1 MDNNNIMDTNNNI
14 MDNTN
19 IKSIKKKHSFKKKK
33 KARPILSQ
41 HGGAKYDFDNL
52 IGVKTK
58 GNMSCWLDSGIQML
72 WNIDCLRDYL
82 LTTRAEDIKNLK
94 EMTQEEKNEENKEEK
109 KIIETAVKK
118 IVSNFD
124 ATILD
129 TAISRMTRIKDP
141 SELLENINIDLKT
154 KLNMILALQSIFQ
167 TYIKKIDDINTKANA
182 DAEFI
187 NNNKQLF
194 MLASNDRTKRE
205 RISQLELVAIMDDD
219 LKYRDMDN
227 NLVNSVDTLRTY
239 MKNIS
244 PGDGDSIDTKRDPT
258 QFIKSIFFLF
268 ESINDT
274 TNIKKILKIKKCC
287 KFYLVSRD
295 ITSNNL
301 TLTYDIIYTF
311 INKTNNTNLQDWI
324 NQQYIKD
331 NTSLILLPETEI
343 LLFQIGRSINHDTHH
358 GVNSISGNNSI
369 KLSNRNF
376 RLRGVIV
383 HKQEPAKPKA
393 AGDKTPLV
401 RPAGH
406 EAFIAYDDTGK
417 KAALLNGTSK
427 TNLIDIEEAVEHT
440 DNVDYNP
447 DTNGVLYLYQISD
460 EVVEAAKVDP
470 TELAEGLAPAIA
482 AVGPAIA
489 AVGADTSQPDTNVAA
504 ALTATLAAT
513 QVGPDAIEEANIPA
527 ALVGTVAAAAPASVQ
542 PTQLPASVMLTT
554 AKPAGRGTSDI
565 GSDIGRGRG
574 TSDIG
579 RGRGRGRGRGDG
591 SSGNGSDDSAN
602 RGSGLHLQKRTQ
614 PPVEEKVEEKPYS
627 GSLEPS
633 SDSNGENMVLGILL
647 VITLAISGVL
657 FVQR

>member
-1 MDNNNIMDTNNNI
+1 MDNNNITDTNNNI

-82 LTTRAEDIKNLK
+82 LNTQAEDIKKLK
-94 EMTQEEKNEENKEEK
+94 EMTKQEKDQENKEEK
-109 KIIETAVKK
+109 KIIEKAVKK
-118 IVSNFD
+118 VVPNID
-124 ATILD
+124 ETILN
-129 TAISRMTRIKDP
+129 TAISGMT
-141 SELLENINIDLKT
+141 LEVLQNINIDFKT
-154 KLNMILALQSIFQ
+154 KLNIILALQSIFQ
-167 TYIKKIDDINTKANA
+167 TYNNKIIDIRKNTADGFNAIKKN
-182 DAEFI
+182 
-187 NNNKQLF
+187 LF
-194 MLASNDRTKRE
+194 KRPSNDGEKLQQ
-205 RISQLELVAIMDDD
+205 ISDSNLVAIMDVN
-219 LKYRDMDN
+219 LEYRDMDN
-227 NLVNSVDTLRTY
+227 NLVNSVDILRGY
-239 MKNIS
+239 MAVIEGEEINDENRVKA
-244 PGDGDSIDTKRDPT
+244 REPT

-274 TNIKKILKIKKCC
+274 TDIKKILKIKKCC
-287 KFYLVSRD
+287 KFYLVSHD
-295 ITSNNL
+295 TTSNTL

-311 INKTNNTNLQDWI
+311 INETNNTNLQEWI

-343 LLFQIGRSINHDTHH
+343 LLFQINRSINHDTHH
-358 GVNSISGNNSI
+358 GVNSISSNNSI

-376 RLRGVIV
+376 HLRGVIV

-401 RPAGH
+401 RPPGH

-470 TELAEGLAPAIA
+470 TELAEGLGPAIA

-489 AVGADTSQPDTNVAA
+489 AVGADTSQPYTNVAA
-504 ALTATLAAT
+504 ALTATIAAT

-574 TSDIG
+574 
-579 RGRGRGRGRGDG
+579 RGRGRG
-591 SSGNGSDDSAN
+591 DDSAN

-614 PPVEEKVEEKPYS
+614 PPVEENVVEKPYS

>member
-1 MDNNNIMDTNNNI
+1 MDNNNITDTNNNI

-82 LTTRAEDIKNLK
+82 LNTQAEDIKKLK
-94 EMTQEEKNEENKEEK
+94 EMTKQEKDQENKEEK
-109 KIIETAVKK
+109 KIIEKAVKK
-118 IVSNFD
+118 VVPNID
-124 ATILD
+124 ETILN
-129 TAISRMTRIKDP
+129 TAISGMT
-141 SELLENINIDLKT
+141 LEVLQNINIDFKT
-154 KLNMILALQSIFQ
+154 KLNIILALQSIFQ
-167 TYIKKIDDINTKANA
+167 TYNNKIIDIRKNTADGFNAIKKN
-182 DAEFI
+182 
-187 NNNKQLF
+187 LF
-194 MLASNDRTKRE
+194 KRPSNDGEKLQQ
-205 RISQLELVAIMDDD
+205 ISDSNLVAIMDVN
-219 LKYRDMDN
+219 LEYRDMDN
-227 NLVNSVDTLRTY
+227 NLVNSVDILRGY
-239 MKNIS
+239 MAVIEGEEINDENRVKA
-244 PGDGDSIDTKRDPT
+244 REPT

-274 TNIKKILKIKKCC
+274 TDIKKILKIKKCC
-287 KFYLVSRD
+287 KFYLVSHD
-295 ITSNNL
+295 TTSNTL

-311 INKTNNTNLQDWI
+311 INETNNTNLQEWI

-343 LLFQIGRSINHDTHH
+343 LLFQINRSINHDVHH
-358 GVNSISGNNSI
+358 GVNSISSNNSI

-376 RLRGVIV
+376 HLRGVIV

-401 RPAGH
+401 RPPGH

-470 TELAEGLAPAIA
+470 TELAEGLGPAIA

-489 AVGADTSQPDTNVAA
+489 AVGADTSQPYTNVAA
-504 ALTATLAAT
+504 ALTATIAAT

-574 TSDIG
+574 
-579 RGRGRGRGRGDG
+579 RGRGRG
-591 SSGNGSDDSAN
+591 DDSAN

-614 PPVEEKVEEKPYS
+614 PPVEENVVEKPYS

>member
-1 MDNNNIMDTNNNI
+1 VDGFNA
-14 MDNTN
+14 
-19 IKSIKKKHSFKKKK
+19 IKKNLFK
-33 KARPILSQ
+33 RP
-41 HGGAKYDFDNL
+41 
-52 IGVKTK
+52 
-58 GNMSCWLDSGIQML
+58 
-72 WNIDCLRDYL
+72 
-82 LTTRAEDIKNLK
+82 
-94 EMTQEEKNEENKEEK
+94 
-109 KIIETAVKK
+109 
-118 IVSNFD
+118 
-124 ATILD
+124 
-129 TAISRMTRIKDP
+129 
-141 SELLENINIDLKT
+141 
-154 KLNMILALQSIFQ
+154 
-167 TYIKKIDDINTKANA
+167 
-182 DAEFI
+182 
-187 NNNKQLF
+187 
-194 MLASNDRTKRE
+194 SNDVEKLQQ
-205 RISQLELVAIMDDD
+205 ISDSNLVAIMDVN
-219 LKYRDMDN
+219 LEYRDMDN
-227 NLVNSVDTLRTY
+227 NLVNSVDILRGY
-239 MKNIS
+239 MAVIEGEEINDENRVKA
-244 PGDGDSIDTKRDPT
+244 REPT

-274 TNIKKILKIKKCC
+274 TDIKKILKIKKCC
-287 KFYLVSRD
+287 KFYLVSHD
-295 ITSNNL
+295 TTSNTL

-311 INKTNNTNLQDWI
+311 INETNNTNLQEWI

-343 LLFQIGRSINHDTHH
+343 LLFQINRSINHDTHH
-358 GVNSISGNNSI
+358 GVNSISSNNSI

-376 RLRGVIV
+376 HLRGVIV

-401 RPAGH
+401 RPPGH

-470 TELAEGLAPAIA
+470 TELAEGLGPAIA

-489 AVGADTSQPDTNVAA
+489 AVGADTSQPYTNVAA
-504 ALTATLAAT
+504 ALTATIAAT

-542 PTQLPASVMLTT
+542 PTQLPASVQPTQLPASVMLTT

-574 TSDIG
+574 
-579 RGRGRGRGRGDG
+579 RGRGRG
-591 SSGNGSDDSAN
+591 DDSAN

-614 PPVEEKVEEKPYS
+614 PPVEENVVEKPYS

>member
-1 MDNNNIMDTNNNI
+1 MDNNNITDTNNNI

-82 LTTRAEDIKNLK
+82 LNTQAEDIKKLK
-94 EMTQEEKNEENKEEK
+94 EMTKQEKDQENKEEK
-109 KIIETAVKK
+109 KIIEKAVKK
-118 IVSNFD
+118 VVPNID
-124 ATILD
+124 ETILN
-129 TAISRMTRIKDP
+129 TAISGMT
-141 SELLENINIDLKT
+141 LEVLQNINIDFKT
-154 KLNMILALQSIFQ
+154 KLNIILALQSIFQ
-167 TYIKKIDDINTKANA
+167 TYNNKIIDIRKNTADGFNAIKKN
-182 DAEFI
+182 
-187 NNNKQLF
+187 LF
-194 MLASNDRTKRE
+194 KRPSNDGEKLQQ
-205 RISQLELVAIMDDD
+205 ISDSNLVAIMDVN
-219 LKYRDMDN
+219 LEYRDMDN
-227 NLVNSVDTLRTY
+227 NLVNSVDILRGY
-239 MKNIS
+239 MAVIEGEEINDENRVKA
-244 PGDGDSIDTKRDPT
+244 REPT

-274 TNIKKILKIKKCC
+274 TDIKKILKIKKCC
-287 KFYLVSRD
+287 KFYLVSHD
-295 ITSNNL
+295 TTSNTL

-311 INKTNNTNLQDWI
+311 INETNNTNLQEWI

-343 LLFQIGRSINHDTHH
+343 LLFQINRSINHDTHH
-358 GVNSISGNNSI
+358 GVNSISSNNSI

-376 RLRGVIV
+376 HLRGVIV

-401 RPAGH
+401 RPPGH

-470 TELAEGLAPAIA
+470 TELAEGLGPAIA

-489 AVGADTSQPDTNVAA
+489 AVGADTSQPYTNVAA
-504 ALTATLAAT
+504 ALTATLAAA
-513 QVGPDAIEEANIPA
+513 VPDTSSTTNIPA
-527 ALVGTVAAAAPASVQ
+527 ALVGTVAAAAAPASVQ
-542 PTQLPASVMLTT
+542 PPTQPTTDRSNHNSQQSVAAGLKDRDLKERDIKDRDIKERDLKDRDIKDRDIKDRDIKERDLKERDIKERDIKERD
-554 AKPAGRGTSDI
+554 AKP
-565 GSDIGRGRG
+565 
-574 TSDIG
+574 
-579 RGRGRGRGRGDG
+579 
-591 SSGNGSDDSAN
+591 
-602 RGSGLHLQKRTQ
+602 
-614 PPVEEKVEEKPYS
+614 PVEEKPYS

>member
-1 MDNNNIMDTNNNI
+1 MDNNNITDTNNNI

-82 LTTRAEDIKNLK
+82 LNTQAEDIKKLK
-94 EMTQEEKNEENKEEK
+94 EMTKQEKDQENKEEK
-109 KIIETAVKK
+109 KIIEKAVKK
-118 IVSNFD
+118 VVPNID
-124 ATILD
+124 ETILN
-129 TAISRMTRIKDP
+129 TAISGMT
-141 SELLENINIDLKT
+141 LEVLQNINIDFKT
-154 KLNMILALQSIFQ
+154 KLNIILALQSIFQ
-167 TYIKKIDDINTKANA
+167 TYNNKIIDIRKNTADGFNAIKKN
-182 DAEFI
+182 
-187 NNNKQLF
+187 LF
-194 MLASNDRTKRE
+194 KRPSNDGEKLQQ
-205 RISQLELVAIMDDD
+205 ISDSNLVAIMDVN
-219 LKYRDMDN
+219 LEYRDMDN
-227 NLVNSVDTLRTY
+227 NLVNSVDILRGY
-239 MKNIS
+239 MAVIEGEEINDENRVKA
-244 PGDGDSIDTKRDPT
+244 REPT

-274 TNIKKILKIKKCC
+274 TDIKKILKIKKCC
-287 KFYLVSRD
+287 KFYLVSHD
-295 ITSNNL
+295 TTSNTL

-311 INKTNNTNLQDWI
+311 INETNNTNLQEWI

-343 LLFQIGRSINHDTHH
+343 LLFQINRSINHDTHH
-358 GVNSISGNNSI
+358 GVNSISSNNSI

-376 RLRGVIV
+376 HLRGVIV

-401 RPAGH
+401 RPPGH

-470 TELAEGLAPAIA
+470 TELAEGLGPAIA

-489 AVGADTSQPDTNVAA
+489 AVGADTSQPYTNVAA
-504 ALTATLAAT
+504 ALTATIAAT

-542 PTQLPASVMLTT
+542 PTQLPASVQPTQLPASVMLTT

-574 TSDIG
+574 
-579 RGRGRGRGRGDG
+579 RGRGRG
-591 SSGNGSDDSAN
+591 DDSAN

-614 PPVEEKVEEKPYS
+614 PPVEENVVEKPYS

>member
-1 MDNNNIMDTNNNI
+1 MDTNNNI
-14 MDNTN
+14 TDTNITN

-82 LTTRAEDIKNLK
+82 LDTKAEDIKKLK
-94 EMTQEEKNEENKEEK
+94 EMTQEEKNQENKEEK
-109 KIIETAVKK
+109 KIIEKAVKK
-118 IVSNFD
+118 EVPNID
-124 ATILD
+124 DTILN
-129 TAISRMTRIKDP
+129 TAISGMT
-141 SELLENINIDLKT
+141 LEVLQNINIDFKN
-154 KLNMILALQSIFQ
+154 KLNIILALQSIFI
-167 TYIKKIDDINTKANA
+167 TYKKKINNIKANT

-187 NNNKQLF
+187 NNNKLLF
-194 MLASNDRTKRE
+194 MLASNDGDKRE
-205 RISQLELVAIMDDD
+205 RISDLELVAIMDVN
-219 LKYRDMDN
+219 LEYRDMDN
-227 NLVNSVDTLRTY
+227 NLVNSVDILRGY
-239 MKNIS
+239 MAVIEGEEINDENRVKA
-244 PGDGDSIDTKRDPT
+244 REPT

-274 TNIKKILKIKKCC
+274 TDIKKILKIKKCC
-287 KFYLVSRD
+287 KFYLVSHD
-295 ITSNNL
+295 TTSNTL

-311 INKTNNTNLQDWI
+311 INETNNTNLQEWI
-324 NQQYIKD
+324 NQQYRKD

-343 LLFQIGRSINHDTHH
+343 LLFQINRSINHDAHH
-358 GVNSISGNNSI
+358 GVNSISSNNSI

-376 RLRGVIV
+376 HLRGVIV

-460 EVVEAAKVDP
+460 EVVEAATDDP
-470 TELAEGLAPAIA
+470 TKIAESIGA
-482 AVGPAIA
+482 AFA
-489 AVGADTSQPDTNVAA
+489 AGVAEDAKADTSQPDTNVAA

-513 QVGPDAIEEANIPA
+513 QVGPDAIEEANVPA
-527 ALVGTVAAAAPASVQ
+527 ALIGTVAASQQSKTDTIKTVVKP
-542 PTQLPASVMLTT
+542 L
-554 AKPAGRGTSDI
+554 AKPP
-565 GSDIGRGRG
+565 
-574 TSDIG
+574 
-579 RGRGRGRGRGDG
+579 
-591 SSGNGSDDSAN
+591 GNGSSSSSTSTSTSSSTSTSTSGRTSGTNVDDPKRQQSLA
-602 RGSGLHLQKRTQ
+602 SGAKNKVIKPQS
-614 PPVEEKVEEKPYS
+614 PPTGEDEEKPYS